1 MNRSDLVREFA
12 DSLDLPAPE
21 ARRYFDTLLMCVTQ
35 ALARGERV
43 NLDGFGV
50 FALRHRTSRITTNP
64 ATGQPMVIEAA
75 DVPTFRPSPR
85 LREAINQPRTFLG
98 TKPPQ
103 ASPIAHAQVGEGGE
117 DR

>member
-50 FALRHRTSRITTNP
+50 FALRHRMSRITTNP
-64 ATGQPMVIEAA
+64 ATGQPMYIEAA
-75 DVPTFRPSPR
+75 DVPTFRSSRR
-85 LREAINQPRTFLG
+85 LREAINQPRMFLG
-98 TKPPQ
+98 AKPPQ
-103 ASPIAHAQVGEGGE
+103 VSPSARALATERRE
-117 DR
+117 DP